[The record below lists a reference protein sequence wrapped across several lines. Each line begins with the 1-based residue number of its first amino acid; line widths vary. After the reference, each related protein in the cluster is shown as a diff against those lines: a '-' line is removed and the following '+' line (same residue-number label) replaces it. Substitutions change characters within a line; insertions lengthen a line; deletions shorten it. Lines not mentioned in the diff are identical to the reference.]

1 MPKSISRKDL
11 PEADFKLKSSFEPQG
26 DQPEAI
32 RVLNQ
37 NLNNKLPFQTL
48 LGVTG
53 SGKTF
58 TIANVIK
65 QQRRPTLIMAPNK
78 TLAAQLYSEF
88 KSLFPDNEIHYF
100 VSYYDY
106 YQPEAFIPSTN
117 TYIEKDAMVND
128 EIDKMRHSATTALL
142 RSRDVI
148 IVASVSCIYGIG
160 APEEYLNMMMSLKR
174 GQTIKRHDLLKHLV
188 YLQYERTELE
198 FKRGTFRVNGEVI
211 DVFPANEDTR
221 AFRITF
227 FGDLIEEIK
236 LIDSLTHTTLR
247 ELEFCDLFPASHYVV
262 PPDVVKRARETIRK
276 ELFERLKDLRAAG
289 KTLESERLEQRVLY
303 DLELLKEVGFC
314 SGIENYSRHLTGRT
328 SGEPPATLMDYF
340 PEDYLLV
347 IDESHVTVSQLSGM
361 YKGDRSR
368 KSTLVEHG
376 FRLPSALDNRPLNGE
391 EFWQRAKQTIFVSA
405 TPGDYE
411 IDKSKGA
418 VVEQLIRPTGL
429 LDPEVIVRPARNQ
442 VDDLL
447 KEVRETVAKGD
458 RVLITTLTKKMSED
472 LSLYLREI
480 GVRSRYLH
488 SDIDTIERVEIL
500 RGLRRKDFDVLI
512 GINLLREGL
521 DLPEVSLVAILDGDK
536 EGFLRSRRSLI
547 QTIGR
552 AARNERGRAIIYAD
566 ILTDSIKAAVSE
578 TKRRRHTQEAY
589 NREHGITPKS
599 VTRDIE
605 PALIDGGGLELDNK
619 IAVRGEK
626 INIPTDR
633 AAQQKLLDRLRKE
646 MLSAAQNREFEQAA
660 EIRDAI
666 VEIQKELL
674 K

>member
-37 NLNNKLPFQTL
+37 NLNSKIPYQTL

-58 TIANVIK
+58 TVANIIK

-142 RSRDVI
+142 RSRDVV

-160 APEEYLNMMMSLKR
+160 APEEYLNMMMSLKK

-211 DVFPANEDTR
+211 DIFPANEDSR

-276 ELFERLKDLRAAG
+276 ELFERLKDLRSAG
-289 KTLESERLEQRVLY
+289 KTLEAERLEQRVLY

-314 SGIENYSRHLTGRT
+314 SGIENYSRHLTGRAE
-328 SGEPPATLMDYF
+328 GEPPATLMDYF

-347 IDESHVTVSQLSGM
+347 IDESHVTVSQLGGM

-368 KSTLVEHG
+368 KFTLVEHG
-376 FRLPSALDNRPLNGE
+376 FRLPSALDNRPLNGD
-391 EFWQRAKQTIFVSA
+391 EFWQRAGQTIFVSA

-411 IDKSKGA
+411 IEQSKGA

-429 LDPEVIVRPARNQ
+429 LDPEVIIRPATNQ

-578 TKRRRHTQEAY
+578 TKRRRAKQEAY

-605 PALIDGGGLELDNK
+605 PALVDGGGLELDNK

-666 VEIQKELL
+666 LEIQKELL